1 MKILGLVSSPHKEW
15 GSTGKL
21 VSAMLNQAKELGAET
36 ELVCLADLDI
46 KYCRAAGQ
54 CHVKGRCDIEDN
66 VWPVVEKMEGADG
79 IILSSPVYCGQLT
92 GQLKTL
98 MDRSSKFFHC
108 HTLEGKYGAAVSAA
122 ANSEAEA
129 VADFMD
135 FFLSRGGAQ
144 TVGKLPCLARD
155 GKFSDEAAAL
165 GQARQLAGELVAAI
179 KDKRDYPDQQEKIA
193 KHRESMI
200 QLVLRRK
207 DQFAYEVDYIR
218 KKGWI

>member
-21 VSAMLNQAKELGAET
+21 VSAMLNQAKELGART

-46 KYCRAAGQ
+46 KYCQAKRQ
-54 CHVKGRCDIEDN
+54 CHVKGRCIIEDDA
-66 VWPVVEKMEGADG
+66 WPVVEKMKEADG

-108 HTLEGKYGAAVSAA
+108 HTLEGKYGASVSAA
-122 ANSEAEA
+122 ANSEAEE
-129 VADFMD
+129 VADFLD
-135 FFLSRGGAQ
+135 FFLIHCGAQ

-155 GKFSDEAAAL
+155 GKFPDETEAM
-165 GQARQLAGELVAAI
+165 GQARKLAQELVAAI
-179 KDKRDYPDQQEKIA
+179 QEKREYPEQKEKIA

-207 DQFAYEVDYIR
+207 DEFAYEFDCISN
-218 KKGWI
+218 KGWI